1 MKLKRYLFLAGFLVL
16 VVGFFWARSQIFA
29 VKQDSKIIPF
39 QLAEVRKGDIFSRIS
54 TTGMVNPVLSVT
66 VSTQV
71 SGTIKELLVDVN
83 SEVKKGQ
90 VIARLDQ
97 DLFHAAVLQAR
108 AKLEDALANL
118 AKEKAGVKMQK
129 EQIEASIDQTKA
141 SYKNL
146 EEKYKRAAELYD
158 RQLISRDE
166 YDTARAEWEVAD
178 ARFKE
183 TSARVDETK
192 VKEAFIRVAEAQV
205 KKARADLELAQIEL
219 SRSIIR
225 APVSGTVIVKNVE
238 AGQTVAAS
246 LQSPPLV
253 TIADLTQMKVDA
265 WVDEADIGKVRL
277 GQEVEFQVD
286 SFPERA
292 FNGKVVK
299 VYPSPLIENNVVTYD
314 TEIHVDNQDLA
325 LKPGMTA
332 NVTIILA
339 KKDEVVIAPLKAL
352 KVGRSH
358 IRKVY
363 PEIDEGRE
371 EERRPRRSR
380 AERAERERRRFIEG
394 KGRVWVYRNGK
405 PERARIRFGATDT
418 EYMEILDGL
427 APGDQLIVGIKA
439 EAVKT
444 QGASAGGWRGR
455 RVRREVLGGF

>member
-1 MKLKRYLFLAGFLVL
+1 MKLKRYLYLAGALVL
-16 VVGFFWARSQIFA
+16 LGGFFWARPQIFA
-29 VKQDSKIIPF
+29 VKQDNDIIPF
-39 QLAEVRKGDIFSRIS
+39 QLAEVRKGDIFSRIT

-97 DLFHAAVLQAR
+97 DLFRAAVLQAR
-108 AKLEDALANL
+108 AKLEDAQANL
-118 AKEKAGVKMQK
+118 AKEKAGVKMQRD
-129 EQIEASIDQTKA
+129 QIEASIDQTKA

-146 EEKYKRAAELYD
+146 EKKYKRAAELYN

-166 YDTARAEWEVAD
+166 YDTARAEWEVAN

-192 VKEAFIRVAEAQV
+192 VKEAFIQVAKAQV
-205 KKARADLELAQIEL
+205 KRARAELELAQIEL
-219 SRSIIR
+219 NRSIIR
-225 APVSGTVIVKNVE
+225 APVSGIVILKNVE

-253 TIADLTQMKVDA
+253 TIADLTEMKVDA
-265 WVDEADIGKVRL
+265 WVDEADIGKVQL

-286 SFPERA
+286 SFPART
-292 FNGKVVK
+292 FTGKVVK
-299 VYPSPLIENNVVTYD
+299 IYPSPQIDNNVVTYD
-314 TEIHVDNQDLA
+314 TEIHVDNKELA

-339 KKDEVVIAPLKAL
+339 KKDDVLIASLRAL
-352 KVGRSH
+352 KVRWSD
-358 IRKVY
+358 IRRVY
-363 PEIDEGRE
+363 PEVDEGRI
-371 EERRPRRSR
+371 RKKRPRRSR
-380 AERAERERRRFIEG
+380 AERAERAHRRFLEG

-405 PERARIRFGATDT
+405 PERVRIRFGATDA
-418 EYMEILDGL
+418 ENMEIKDGL
-427 APGDQLIVGIKA
+427 TQEDQLIVGIKA

-444 QGASAGGWRGR
+444 QGASGGGWRAR
-455 RVRREVLGGF
+455 RVRAQVLGGF

>member
-1 MKLKRYLFLAGFLVL
+1 MKLKRYLYLAGALVL
-16 VVGFFWARSQIFA
+16 LGGFFWARPQIFA
-29 VKQDSKIIPF
+29 VKQDNDIIPF
-39 QLAEVRKGDIFSRIS
+39 QLAEVRKGDIFSRIT

-97 DLFHAAVLQAR
+97 DLFRAAVLQAR
-108 AKLEDALANL
+108 AKLEDAQANL
-118 AKEKAGVKMQK
+118 AKEKAGVKMQRD
-129 EQIEASIDQTKA
+129 QIEASIEQTRA

-146 EEKYKRAAELYD
+146 EKKYKRAAELYN
-158 RQLISRDE
+158 RQLISKDE
-166 YDTARAEWEVAD
+166 YDTARAEWEVAN

-192 VKEAFIRVAEAQV
+192 VKEAFIQVAEAQV
-205 KKARADLELAQIEL
+205 KRARAELELAQIEL
-219 SRSIIR
+219 NRSIIR
-225 APVSGTVIVKNVE
+225 APVSGIVILKNVE

-253 TIADLTQMKVDA
+253 TIADLTEMKVDA
-265 WVDEADIGKVRL
+265 WVDEADIGKVQL

-286 SFPERA
+286 SFPART
-292 FNGKVVK
+292 FTGKVVK
-299 VYPSPLIENNVVTYD
+299 IYPSPQIDNNVVTYD
-314 TEIHVDNQDLA
+314 TEIHVDNKELA
-325 LKPGMTA
+325 LKSGMTA

-339 KKDEVVIAPLKAL
+339 KKDDVLIASLRAL
-352 KVGRSH
+352 KVRRSD

-363 PEIDEGRE
+363 PEVDEGRI
-371 EERRPRRSR
+371 RKRPRRSR
-380 AERAERERRRFIEG
+380 AERAERAHRRFIEG

-405 PERARIRFGATDT
+405 PERVRIRFGATDA
-418 EYMEILDGL
+418 ENMEIKDGL
-427 APGDQLIVGIKA
+427 TQEDQLIVGIKA

-444 QGASAGGWRGR
+444 QGASGGGWRAR
-455 RVRREVLGGF
+455 RVRGQVLGGF